1 MFMGRTVVNAFIVM
15 PAFNEGDGIHGFL
28 SCLKKHVQTLSS
40 ETFTNFHWTLLVVN
54 DGSKDNTEECLKRSA
69 RELSDGGVT
78 VSYVSLLRNFGHQ
91 PALLAGLRTAAVRGA
106 DFVITL
112 DADGEHPIGLIRE
125 IVEHWQGGAQI
136 VHTSR
141 LPDERLSAFKRRT
154 SSLYYSL
161 LRKFGHLDIGNGMAD
176 YKLWDGSLLRQVK
189 SYLNTCGSTRAFAS
203 WLVPQA
209 PVVFYRQEFVDG
221 RVSRFTFMKMLS
233 LAINGLVRYSD
244 FPIRLAFYVGLCA
257 LAFGSCLFTFAVLA
271 HFLGKTIPG
280 WTSIMAMVVFFGGVQ
295 CFLLGIYGEYFLRN
309 LFRTTLPT
317 FVVKRPNTVAVEES
331 PRTAPDHS
339 RSERSDTSTKNTECR
354 P

>member
-1 MFMGRTVVNAFIVM
+1 MSPTTVKAFIVM

-28 SCLKKHVQTLSS
+28 SRLKQHVHTLSA
-40 ETFTNFHWTLLVVN
+40 EHFANFHWTLLVVN
-54 DGSKDNTEECLKRSA
+54 DGSKDNTEECLKRAS
-69 RELSDGGVT
+69 RELSDERVT
-78 VSYVSLLRNFGHQ
+78 VSYASLLRNFGHQ

-141 LPDERLSAFKRRT
+141 LPDERLSMFKRRS

-161 LRKFGHLDIGNGMAD
+161 LRKFGHLDIGSGMAD

-209 PVVFYRQEFVDG
+209 PVVFYRQEVVEG
-221 RVSRFTFMKMLS
+221 RVSRFTFVKMVS

-244 FPIRLAFYVGLCA
+244 FPIRLAFYIGTCA
-257 LAFGSCLFTFAVLA
+257 LGVGFLYFVFAIVA
-271 HFLGKTIPG
+271 HLLGETIPG

-317 FVVKRPNTVAVEES
+317 FVVKRES
-331 PRTAPDHS
+331 SSSTDASAGTTRAQS
-339 RSERSDTSTKNTECR
+339 YSERSSTTVKDSEYR
-354 P
+354 A

>member
-1 MFMGRTVVNAFIVM
+1 
-15 PAFNEGDGIHGFL
+15 
-28 SCLKKHVQTLSS
+28 
-40 ETFTNFHWTLLVVN
+40 
-54 DGSKDNTEECLKRSA
+54 
-69 RELSDGGVT
+69 VT
-78 VSYVSLLRNFGHQ
+78 VSYASLLRNFGHQ

-141 LPDERLSAFKRRT
+141 IPDERLSAFKRRT
-154 SSLYYSL
+154 SSFYYSL

-209 PVVFYRQEFVDG
+209 PVVFYRQEVVEG
-221 RVSRFTFMKMLS
+221 RVSRFTFVKMVS

-244 FPIRLAFYVGLCA
+244 FPIRLAFYIGTCA
-257 LAFGSCLFTFAVLA
+257 LGVGFLYFVFAIVA
-271 HFLGKTIPG
+271 HILGKTIPG

-317 FVVKRPNTVAVEES
+317 FVVKREPTSSADES
-331 PRTAPDHS
+331 TGTTLAQSH
-339 RSERSDTSTKNTECR
+339 SERSGTTVKDSEYR
-354 P
+354 A

>member
-1 MFMGRTVVNAFIVM
+1 MGRTAVKAFIVM
-15 PAFNEGDGIHGFL
+15 PAFNEGEGIHGFL
-28 SCLKKHVQTLSS
+28 SCLKQHVRSLS
-40 ETFTNFHWTLLVVN
+40 TDFHWTLLVVN
-54 DGSKDNTEECLKRSA
+54 DGSRDNTEERLKKSA
-69 RELSDGGVT
+69 LELSDDRVT

-91 PALLAGLRTAAVRGA
+91 PALLAGLRTAAVKGA

-112 DADGEHPIGLIRE
+112 DADGEHPIGLIGE
-125 IVEHWQGGAQI
+125 IIEHWQSGAQI

-176 YKLWDGSLLRQVK
+176 YKLWDGALLRQVK

-209 PVVFYRQEFVDG
+209 PVVFYRQEVVEG
-221 RVSRFTFMKMLS
+221 RVSRFTFMKMVS
-233 LAINGLVRYSD
+233 LAVNGLVRYSD

-257 LAFGSCLFTFAVLA
+257 LGLGTCLFTFAVFA
-271 HFLGKTIPG
+271 YFMGKTIPG

-309 LFRTTLPT
+309 IFRTTLPT
-317 FVVKRPNTVAVEES
+317 FVVKRPPALITEER
-331 PRTAPDHS
+331 PRGSAD
-339 RSERSDTSTKNTECR
+339 RSYAERAGTTEADPECR
-354 P
+354 LS

>member
-1 MFMGRTVVNAFIVM
+1 MGRSAVKAFIVM

-28 SCLKKHVQTLSS
+28 SRLKQHVLTLSA
-40 ETFTNFHWTLLVVN
+40 EHFANFHWTLLVVN
-54 DGSKDNTEECLKRSA
+54 DGSKDNTEECLKQAS
-69 RELSDGGVT
+69 RELSDERVT
-78 VSYVSLLRNFGHQ
+78 VSYASLLRNFGHQ
-91 PALLAGLRTAAVRGA
+91 PALLAGLRTAAARGA

-125 IVEHWQGGAQI
+125 LVEHWRSGAQI

-141 LPDERLSAFKRRT
+141 IPDERLSVFKRQT

-176 YKLWDGSLLRQVK
+176 YKLWDGALLRQVK
-189 SYLNTCGSTRAFAS
+189 AYLNTCGSTRAFAS

-209 PVVFYRQEFVDG
+209 PVVFYRQEVIDG
-221 RVSRFTFMKMLS
+221 RVSRFTFVKMAS
-233 LAINGLVRYSD
+233 LAVNGLVRYSD
-244 FPIRLAFYVGLCA
+244 FPIRLAFYIGLSALGVGL
-257 LAFGSCLFTFAVLA
+257 FYFVFAVVA

-317 FVVKRPNTVAVEES
+317 FVLKRDQASPSRES
-331 PRTAPDHS
+331 ALPTRTQSNAEH
-339 RSERSDTSTKNTECR
+339 SDTTAQGPQYRTL
-354 P
+354 